1 MHRPSRRHSAASAV
15 LALSLLAPVT
25 ACGSE
30 PVSPL
35 PVEAR
40 SASTTPPA
48 SPSIS
53 SPSPSV
59 SLTTRAPTRRAKP
72 RSPTAPPPPVV
83 TRSAACAGAVVYTL
97 NADTELSFVKSICL
111 AVGGILR
118 VEGTGPGM
126 VSADPQEKV
135 AQFYEGGVEEC
146 RFLSPGSVT
155 VTIVRDSQ
163 TYPISVVVV

>member
-1 MHRPSRRHSAASAV
+1 M
-15 LALSLLAPVT
+15 
-25 ACGSE
+25 
-30 PVSPL
+30 
-35 PVEAR
+35 
-40 SASTTPPA
+40 
-48 SPSIS
+48 
-53 SPSPSV
+53 
-59 SLTTRAPTRRAKP
+59 
-72 RSPTAPPPPVV
+72 
-83 TRSAACAGAVVYTL
+83 YTL
-97 NADTELSFVKSICL
+97 KADTELGFVKSICL

-163 TYPISVVVV
+163 IYPISVVVI